1 MKNNQNNKLMFSI
14 QLINVFIGIIITLI
28 FGIIYMTIESNEL
41 KGILLG
47 LLIILG
53 IFAFINLYKKIHNQN
68 YIEESN
74 NINIIEL
81 VNEDN
86 EIINQWSIKE
96 KISFIIGKSNGDN
109 QVLVDLNK
117 SIYSTLVEDNHAVLN
132 YAAGTWY
139 IEDLSIE
146 SGVCIQKIDDG
157 KKYRIVKDTPC
168 SLKRGD
174 IIFIS
179 KVKLLLR

>member
-1 MKNNQNNKLMFSI
+1 MKDNQNNKLIFSI
-14 QLINVFIGIIITLI
+14 QLINVFIGITITLI
-28 FGIIYMTIESNEL
+28 FGITYMTIESREL
-41 KGILLG
+41 KGLLLG
-47 LLIILG
+47 LLIIFG
-53 IFAFINLYKKIHNQN
+53 IITFITLYKKIHNES
-68 YIEESN
+68 YIKESKG
-74 NINIIEL
+74 INTIEL

-86 EIINQWSIKE
+86 EIIKQWPIE
-96 KISFIIGKSNGDN
+96 DKISFLIGKNNKRND
-109 QVLVDLNK
+109 VFVDLDK

-139 IEDLSIE
+139 IEDLSVD

-157 KKYRIVKDTPC
+157 KKYRIVKNTPC

>member
-14 QLINVFIGIIITLI
+14 QLINVFIGIIVTLI
-28 FGIIYMTIESNEL
+28 FGMIYMTIKSNEL
-41 KGILLG
+41 KGVLLG
-47 LLIILG
+47 LLIVFG
-53 IFAFINLYKKIHNQN
+53 IFVFINLYKRIHNQN
-68 YIEESN
+68 DIEESN
-74 NINIIEL
+74 IINTIEL

-86 EIINQWSIKE
+86 EIIKQWSIQD
-96 KISFIIGKSNGDN
+96 KISFLIGKNNGDN
-109 QVLVDLNK
+109 EAFLDLNE

-139 IEDLSIE
+139 IEDLSLD

-157 KKYRIVKDTPC
+157 KKYRIVKNTPC

>member
-1 MKNNQNNKLMFSI
+1 MKNNKNNKLIFSI
-14 QLINVFIGIIITLI
+14 QLINVFIGITITLI
-28 FGIIYMTIESNEL
+28 FGITYMTIESREL

-47 LLIILG
+47 LLIVFG
-53 IFAFINLYKKIHNQN
+53 IIIFITLYRKIHNES

-74 NINIIEL
+74 SINTIEL
-81 VNEDN
+81 VNEEN
-86 EIINQWSIKE
+86 EIIKQWEIQD
-96 KISFIIGKSNGDN
+96 KISFLIGKNN
-109 QVLVDLNK
+109 KKNHVFVDLDK
-117 SIYSTLVEDNHAVLN
+117 SIYSTLVEENHAVLN

-139 IEDLSIE
+139 IEDLSLD

-157 KKYRIVKDTPC
+157 KKYRIVKNIPC
-168 SLKRGD
+168 SLKKGD